1 MKIALCLSGQA
12 RSFKQGYEYYKRN
25 LLDNPTGAK
34 QLFEESTDIIENIKK
49 ILSPVRDRDP
59 KTLKVNKLKEINVN
73 LRSLSGTDEKKNS
86 SVLRISILD
95 QYDTKLEK

>member
-1 MKIALCLSGQA
+1 
-12 RSFKQGYEYYKRN
+12 
-25 LLDNPTGAK
+25 
-34 QLFEESTDIIENIKK
+34 
-49 ILSPVRDRDP
+49 
-59 KTLKVNKLKEINVN
+59 VNKLKEINVN